1 MYRSSEFR
9 LLPRNGT
16 KSHKLY
22 LMCGASSRKV
32 WNEILA
38 LVLFLYAEAKEKGE
52 KPPGVDRNTL
62 YNHYPALREQFPW
75 LDDYHVHTIRY
86 ALK

>member
-9 LLPRNGT
+9 LLPHNGT

-22 LMCGASSRKV
+22 LMCGASRKV

-38 LVLFLYAEAKEKGE
+38 LVLLLRAQAKEKGE
-52 KPPGVDRNTL
+52 KPPGG
-62 YNHYPALREQFPW
+62 
-75 LDDYHVHTIRY
+75 
-86 ALK
+86 